1 MPLSASADP
10 EKIRIAVL
18 PFVNLSQDPDQE
30 YFSDGLTEEMTAQ
43 LGRVR
48 PDRQGVIARTSAARF
63 KRSGRSIEEIG
74 RELRVDFVV
83 EGSVRQSGGRVRITA
98 QLVDV
103 SDQTHLWSNTYD
115 GTLADCLAFQGRWP
129 VGLRV
134 RWRSSCCRRRSSAS
148 PPAAPRMRRRIRR
161 I

>member
-48 PDRQGVIARTSAARF
+48 PDHRAAR
-63 KRSGRSIEEIG
+63 R
-74 RELRVDFVV
+74 RE
-83 EGSVRQSGGRVRITA
+83 
-98 QLVDV
+98 
-103 SDQTHLWSNTYD
+103 
-115 GTLADCLAFQGRWP
+115 
-129 VGLRV
+129 
-134 RWRSSCCRRRSSAS
+134 
-148 PPAAPRMRRRIRR
+148 
-161 I
+161 